1 MRNARGMKAAKDTVL
16 VVCQLSGGNDG
27 LNTIVPFNDPTYYAL
42 RPTLAIAKD
51 KVLQIG
57 EPVGLHPAMTGIA
70 ELYKEGKVA
79 VIQNVGYPRPN
90 RSHFK
95 SMEIWQSG
103 GTECPK
109 HGWIGR
115 HFDAQMGSGSLNPVV
130 ALGLST
136 DRPRALEG
144 QKASIPCFASL
155 VDIQNM
161 VGDPDAE
168 RMLRQIQGADAPA
181 GSPLRVVQ
189 QANKAALDAMSE
201 LSKKL
206 SLHAEG
212 NLRERP
218 VRPGLQADRAVG
230 RNVSANPRRLLQR
243 RRIRHARAAGGIARK
258 ADGELQQRH
267 ARLSARDGV
276 ARKGGH

>member
-1 MRNARGMKAAKDTVL
+1 M
-16 VVCQLSGGNDG
+16 
-27 LNTIVPFNDPTYYAL
+27 P
-42 RPTLAIAKD
+42 
-51 KVLQIG
+51 
-57 EPVGLHPAMTGIA
+57 GIA

-79 VIQNVGYPRPN
+79 VIQNAGYPRPN

-103 GTECPK
+103 APECPK
-109 HGWIGR
+109 YGWIGR
-115 HFDAQMGSGSLNPVV
+115 HFDQMSAGGPINPVV

-168 RMLRQIQGADAPA
+168 RMLRQIQGEDAPA

-201 LSKKL
+201 LSKKINGY
-206 SLHAEG
+206 A
-212 NLRERP
+212 P
-218 VRPGLQADRAVG
+218 KQTY
-230 RNVSANPRRLLQR
+230 ANDPFGQGFRQ
-243 RRIRHARAAGGIARK
+243 IAQLIATSPATR
-258 ADGELQQRH
+258 
-267 ARLSARDGV
+267 V
-276 ARKGGH
+276 V